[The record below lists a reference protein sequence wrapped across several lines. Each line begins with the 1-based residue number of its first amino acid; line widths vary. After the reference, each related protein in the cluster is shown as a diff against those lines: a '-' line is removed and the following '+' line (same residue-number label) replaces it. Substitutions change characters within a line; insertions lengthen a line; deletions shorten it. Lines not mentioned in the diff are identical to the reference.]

1 MIGIKNKGINKR
13 SKEAFKNIGNN
24 YNWNIVNNETD
35 PNIAYNKVMM
45 TFSAANGTAFSEN
58 EIQIKTK
65 SLSNPWLT
73 KGPKTTFKRE
83 IKLYEKFLKTATKA
97 NEETCKNHFEKL

>member
-1 MIGIKNKGINKR
+1 
-13 SKEAFKNIGNN
+13 
-24 YNWNIVNNETD
+24 
-35 PNIAYNKVMM
+35 MM

-65 SLSNPWLT
+65 YLSNPWLT

-83 IKLYEKFLKTATKA
+83 IKVL
-97 NEETCKNHFEKL
+97 